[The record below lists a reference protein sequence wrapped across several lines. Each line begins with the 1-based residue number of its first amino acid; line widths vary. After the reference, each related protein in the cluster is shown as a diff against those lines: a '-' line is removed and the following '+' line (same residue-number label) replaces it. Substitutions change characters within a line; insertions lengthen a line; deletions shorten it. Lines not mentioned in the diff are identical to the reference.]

1 MKKEETVIT
10 LANEGMHDQKAYR
23 KMKDMLATHN
33 YTSPRLYHLVFM
45 GSEVSKNYQDAV
57 KALCLELRRQDIPC
71 QWKACL
77 EVDDE
82 KGLHLHIFILTEAK
96 HRNPC
101 SVLNHNAQ
109 HWLNVMMQK
118 RGLTYYIAP
127 PHNQIHRT
135 GAGKRLNYATLA
147 GKKLADCMVW
157 ISYLAKRRSKVDS
170 MRGIY
175 FGSKPSRSR
184 FA

>member
-10 LANEGMHDQKAYR
+10 LANEGMHGQKAYR
-23 KMKDMLATHN
+23 KMKDVLATHN
-33 YTSPRLYHLVFM
+33 YTAPRLYHLVFM
-45 GSEVSKNYQDAV
+45 GSEVSKDYHAAM

-82 KGLHLHIFILTEAK
+82 KGLHFHAFILAEAK

-101 SVLNHNAQ
+101 SLLNHNAQ
-109 HWLNVMMQK
+109 HWFNVMMLK
-118 RGLTYYIAP
+118 RGLTYHIAP
-127 PHNQIHRT
+127 PHNPIHRNRE
-135 GAGKRLNYATLA
+135 GKRLNYATLA
-147 GKKLADCMVW
+147 GEKLADCMVW
-157 ISYLAKRRSKVDS
+157 ISYLVKRRSKVVS

-175 FGSKPSRSR
+175 FGSRPSRVIPG
-184 FA
+184 